1 MEVCNRTDRL
11 HYGTTS
17 RTLATAPVAAVAP
30 QPAATLLTNPAVAS
44 VQAAPSNPVAS
55 AVPLQPDFSNFFN
68 QYSGALAASQQVAAN
83 PAMAQYIYQPALA
96 AAVLPYGK
104 CMHRLYVNIF
114 HFSARQ
120 PQLLGFAGAP
130 AAAAPLMSQLVPVSF
145 IDPQILAAAGVGH
158 GTNAQAGN
166 SAWPQ
171 AQANPLLWP
180 LVAAAQ
186 QPNAAAAA
194 ASLFQPEFFLPN
206 AVIFSKNVNF
216 KKNHI
221 LLYTITIFIF

>member
-1 MEVCNRTDRL
+1 LIQICKTLIFKKSTKNFSYNIAAQRMEVCNRTDRL

-104 CMHRLYVNIF
+104 CMHRLHVNIF
-114 HFSARQ
+114 HFQ
-120 PQLLGFAGAP
+120 LVNPNFWVLLVPQLQPHHSCLSSYQFR
-130 AAAAPLMSQLVPVSF
+130 LLIHKFLQL
-145 IDPQILAAAGVGH
+145 LA
-158 GTNAQAGN
+158 
-166 SAWPQ
+166 
-171 AQANPLLWP
+171 
-180 LVAAAQ
+180 LVTGQ
-186 QPNAAAAA
+186 MHRLEIQPG
-194 ASLFQPEFFLPN
+194 LKLKPIHYYGL
-206 AVIFSKNVNF
+206 
-216 KKNHI
+216 
-221 LLYTITIFIF
+221 